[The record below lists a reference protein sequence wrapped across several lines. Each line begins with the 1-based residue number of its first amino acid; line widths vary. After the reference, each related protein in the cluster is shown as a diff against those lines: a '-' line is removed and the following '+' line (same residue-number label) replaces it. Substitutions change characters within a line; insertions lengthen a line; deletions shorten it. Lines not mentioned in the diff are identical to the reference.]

1 MRVPRIMDRAGVVFV
16 LLVASAA
23 SSAVAQDGSSAQ
35 LRPPDRRIDTS
46 SEEAMTLELPGGVEA
61 IPRKGE
67 PVETGPSKSST
78 SSSTQATPGWT
89 TILFEDVEGAFPG
102 ANGWVVYD
110 NNSASGSDYWDDVSC
125 RSYSGSWSAW
135 SAAIGD
141 QPDCGNYDNDM
152 TSWMI
157 FGPFDL
163 SDASDARAEFEVWS
177 ETERPDIPYD
187 YFFWGASTDGSN
199 FNGYRLTQN
208 TDWSL
213 HELDLTN
220 VPNSG
225 DLTGDSS
232 VWFAF
237 VFASD
242 SSVNNY
248 EGSYVDDILIEKL
261 VPNQTDLV
269 ATDVFFRD
277 QPGNAGNIIDNPTS
291 TDVLYPHFTFSV
303 DGTADVTGKIW
314 QLEINGS
321 TFLCSSTTTLS
332 PGSWVGWCNSSITL
346 APGLHS
352 LHGELD
358 PDGTISETNESNN
371 DAYHNY
377 DVPGGSP
384 PGSFTLSNE
393 TPVCDTDPPGPSP
406 AVRLDWT
413 SSSGATSYDVYR
425 DSSLYASGITGMT
438 FYNSAN
444 VVAGQ
449 SYSYYVQAHNASGST
464 DSNTIIV
471 SIPSTICGPDIRIQ
485 PLTLNFDQPVA
496 SSVQAARGTPRRPA
510 GGVEGALRIDG
521 ESYEDFFAE
530 QTRQVDYEG
539 HIVGSDGAPL
549 SGDYP
554 LQVAYFGTGDEP
566 VFVERF
572 PNVAISQGAFRVTL
586 GTGEPQGAGRYGSV
600 AGLFAALPEAE
611 MEVSVDGTTYGPRLG
626 ILPAGHSLESRLVAA
641 GLRKPADGR
650 RHWEGYRSRNGATA
664 VQAAVLSP
672 RTMSAGPS
680 TSTRDGGDVQSRRGP
695 YTLPVVG
702 PLSSAPVRTLP
713 VIQVKADQP
722 PEEVNPPRHEGV
734 VDQDGNRFGTTT
746 PKVDDPLAGRRGPG
760 TRTPSPDQSFEG
772 IGNIQGVLP
781 PDTEGAV
788 GPNHYVQVVNDSFAI
803 YDKSGNLL
811 AGPVA
816 TNSLWSGFGGPCETD
831 NSGDAIFLYD
841 QEADRFVLS
850 QFAVASNHQSVCFAV
865 SQTADPT
872 GSYYLYEV
880 VTPRF
885 PDYYKVGV
893 WPDAS
898 NNAYFFGTNSG
909 FQGQYDVFAIDR
921 QNMLAGATARSV
933 QFFQSFANLMM
944 PADLDGPNAPPAGSP
959 GLFYTFRDGGEPY
972 FGSPPTDS
980 LDLWE
985 LDVDWNTPANSTFT
999 MVQSFTPASGLADFN
1014 WTVCGFF
1021 VTNCIPQP
1029 STTQG
1034 IDSASW
1040 WPMQRLVY
1048 RNFGDHEAL
1057 VGSWTVNASAS
1068 GVRAAPRWFELR
1080 NTGSGW
1086 SIYQQGTQS
1095 PDAIDRW
1102 MPSVAMDGSGGVA
1115 LGYSRG
1121 DGTHYPSIYYATR
1134 SAGDTLGTLQTE
1146 ALLQAGSGSQTH
1158 SAGRWGDYSSM
1169 EIDPADDCTFWYTT
1183 EYLTTTSSASW
1194 HTRVG
1199 TFTLPGCSSSSGGS
1213 QSFTIYNDGGST
1225 LQVSSMALDSPGAWI
1240 SWSPSAPFTVAAGSS
1255 QQVTVSV
1262 DFGLAPSGQSTR
1274 RILVSSDD
1282 PDESPYPGGVDIVV
1296 SGGSP
1301 CYALTLGHSGSGADP
1316 VASPASSSGC
1326 STGTYH
1332 SGETIGLTASPDSG
1346 WQVSGWTGTSD
1357 DGSTSTSS
1365 SLVMPAGA
1373 HSASVTYVQSGG
1385 GPPTDLVLA
1394 NATLGTAAT
1403 YEACNSITVGPNLF
1417 FSAGGAG
1424 VVVRAPK
1431 IIFIPEVGTLA
1442 GAVAVFDGTKPAGCP

>member
-1 MRVPRIMDRAGVVFV
+1 MRLSSVIVRAGSVLV
-16 LLVASAA
+16 LLCTSAV
-23 SSAVAQDGSSAQ
+23 SSVVAQDGSSTLLQ
-35 LRPPDRRIDTS
+35 PPDRQVETTF
-46 SEEAMTLELPGGVEA
+46 EEAMTMTLPGGVDAAPAGGELGEA
-61 IPRKGE
+61 DP
-67 PVETGPSKSST
+67 PKSSAGAHA
-78 SSSTQATPGWT
+78 QATPGWT
-89 TILFEDVEGAFPG
+89 TILFEDVEGSFPDD
-102 ANGWVVYD
+102 NGWVVYD
-110 NNSASGSDYWDDVSC
+110 NNSASGDDYWDDLSC

-135 SAAIGD
+135 SADVGD

-163 SDASDARAEFEVWS
+163 SDASEARAEFEVWS

-187 YFFWGASTDGSN
+187 YFFWGASSDGSN

-213 HELDLTN
+213 RELDLTN
-220 VPNSG
+220 VPTVG

-237 VFASD
+237 VFVSD

-261 VPNQTDLV
+261 VPSQTDLV

-277 QPGNAGNIIDNPTS
+277 QPDNAGNIIDNPTS
-291 TDVLYPHFTFSV
+291 TDVLYPHFTFSI

-321 TFLCSSTTTLS
+321 TILCSSTTTLS
-332 PGSWVGWCNSSITL
+332 PGSWVGSCNSSITL
-346 APGLHS
+346 APGLHT

-358 PDGTISETNESNN
+358 PNGTVTEANESNN

-377 DVPGGSP
+377 DVPGDGP

-425 DSSLYASGITGMT
+425 DSALYASGITGTT
-438 FYNSAN
+438 FYNSAGL
-444 VVAGQ
+444 VAGQ
-449 SYSYYVQAHNASGST
+449 SYSYYVRANNSSGST

-471 SIPSTICGPDIRIQ
+471 SIPSTICDPDIRIQ
-485 PLTLNFDQPVA
+485 PLTLTFDAPVA
-496 SSVQAARGTPRRPA
+496 TGVQASA
-510 GGVEGALRIDG
+510 GSPGLHGGAGQGKPRIDG
-521 ESYEDFFAE
+521 QGYDAFFAE
-530 QTRQVDYEG
+530 QAQRAGYEG
-539 HIVGSDGAPL
+539 HVVGADGEPL
-549 SGDYP
+549 SGSFP
-554 LQVAYFGTGDEP
+554 VEITYFDDDEP
-566 VFVERF
+566 LFTERF
-572 PNVAISQGAFRVTL
+572 PEVAIAGGDFRVTL
-586 GTGEPQGAGRYGSV
+586 GAGEPRGGERYSSV
-600 AGLFAALPEAE
+600 AELFAARSEPT
-611 MEVSVDGTTYGPRLG
+611 MEVTVAGTNYGPRLG
-626 ILPAGHSLESRLVAA
+626 ILPAGHSLESRMVAA
-641 GLRKPADGR
+641 GLRKPDDGN

-664 VQAAVLSP
+664 IQEAVLSP
-672 RTMSAGPS
+672 PGSDARPTSAG
-680 TSTRDGGDVQSRRGP
+680 GGDGVRRGP

-702 PLSSAPVRTLP
+702 PVSSTAVTALP
-713 VIQVKADQP
+713 VIRAKASR
-722 PEEVNPPRHEGV
+722 EVGEVNPPRHETV
-734 VDQDGNRFGTTT
+734 VDENGHRYGTTT
-746 PKVDDPLAGRRGPG
+746 PKVDDPLAGRRGP
-760 TRTPSPDQSFEG
+760 TTSTPSPNLTFEG
-772 IGNIQGVLP
+772 IGNVQGVLP

-803 YDKSGNLL
+803 YDKAGSLL
-811 AGPVA
+811 AGPVV
-816 TNSLWSGFGGPCETD
+816 TNTLWSGFGGPCETD

-841 QEADRFVLS
+841 QQADRFVLT

-893 WPDAS
+893 WPEAN

-909 FQGQYDVFAIDR
+909 LKGQYDVFALDR
-921 QNMLAGATARSV
+921 ANMLIGASARPV
-933 QFFQSFANLMM
+933 QFFQSFDNLMM
-944 PADLDGPNAPPAGSP
+944 PADVDGATGPPAGSP

-972 FGSPPTDS
+972 FNSPPTDS

-985 LDVDWNTPANSTFT
+985 FDVDWTTPANSTFT
-999 MVQSFTPASGLADFN
+999 MAQSFTPAGGLAEFN

-1021 VTNCIPQP
+1021 VSNCIPQP
-1029 STTQG
+1029 GTSQG

-1048 RNFGDHEAL
+1048 RNDGDHEAL
-1057 VGSWTVNASAS
+1057 VGSWTVNVSSS
-1068 GVRAAPRWFELR
+1068 GIRAAPRWFELR

-1086 SIYQQGTQS
+1086 SLYQQGTQS

-1102 MPSVAMDGSGGVA
+1102 MPSVALDGSGGLA
-1115 LGYSRG
+1115 IGYSRG
-1121 DGTHYPSIYYATR
+1121 DGTHYPSIYYAAR

-1146 ALLQAGSGSQTH
+1146 ELLYAGTGSQTH
-1158 SAGRWGDYSSM
+1158 SAARWGDYSSM

-1183 EYLTTTSSASW
+1183 EYLPTTSSANW

-1199 TFTLPGCSSSSGGS
+1199 TFTLPGCSPSSNGS
-1213 QSFTIYNDGGST
+1213 QSFTIYNDGGSE
-1225 LQVSSMALDSPGAWI
+1225 LQVSSMALDSSGAWI
-1240 SWSPSAPFTVAAGSS
+1240 SWSPDAPFSVAAGGS

-1262 DFGLAPSGQSTR
+1262 DFDLAPTGQSTR
-1274 RILVSSDD
+1274 RLLVSSDD
-1282 PDESPYPGGVDIVV
+1282 PDESPYPGGVYIVV
-1296 SGGSP
+1296 NKDSS

-1316 VASPASSSGC
+1316 VANPASSSGC
-1326 STGTYH
+1326 SSGSYH
-1332 SGETIGLTASPDSG
+1332 SGESIGLTASPDSG
-1346 WQVSGWTGTSD
+1346 WQVSGWSGTSN
-1357 DGSTSTSS
+1357 DGSTSTSNA
-1365 SLVMPAGA
+1365 LVMPASA

-1394 NATLGTAAT
+1394 NETLSAAAT

-1424 VVVRAPK
+1424 VVVRAPR
-1431 IIFIPEVGTLA
+1431 IIFIPEVGTLT
-1442 GAVAVFDGTKPAGCP
+1442 GAVTVFDGTKPAGCP